1 MKILFLSGRES
12 AYPLNRFLI
21 DCMRSF
27 ATVNVI
33 LEDGPG
39 PSILKRSAQVFFK
52 ALPHLRSKEYDLV
65 FVSFFG
71 HFLMLALPQLTHAPI
86 IFHPFISTYET
97 LVFDRKKYPAG
108 SLPARLAF
116 WLDRTAMRKADHL
129 VMDTQANID
138 YLSKTFGIDAS
149 KFTRIWIGSDEV
161 LFRPRPMQRSDEDV
175 VVLYH
180 GSYLP
185 LQGVDVVIEAA
196 RLLKSEGH
204 IRFQMVGK
212 GMEYGRILSKVQ
224 AYQLTYIEFLDSVP
238 LSELPAI
245 IAEADICLGGHFGD
259 SDKAARVIA
268 GKTFQ
273 DVAMGKATIMGDNVA
288 NRELFTHG
296 KDAWFSPPSD
306 AQALA
311 DGIRRLA
318 AEPEL
323 RRRLGEQ
330 AQRTFMQHA
339 SRQVITPMLETLVRR
354 ISCG

>member
-1 MKILFLSGRES
+1 
-12 AYPLNRFLI
+12 
-21 DCMRSF
+21 
-27 ATVNVI
+27 
-33 LEDGPG
+33 
-39 PSILKRSAQVFFK
+39 
-52 ALPHLRSKEYDLV
+52 
-65 FVSFFG
+65 
-71 HFLMLALPQLTHAPI
+71 
-86 IFHPFISTYET
+86 
-97 LVFDRKKYPAG
+97 
-108 SLPARLAF
+108 
-116 WLDRTAMRKADHL
+116 
-129 VMDTQANID
+129 
-138 YLSKTFGIDAS
+138 
-149 KFTRIWIGSDEV
+149 
-161 LFRPRPMQRSDEDV
+161 
-175 VVLYH
+175 
-180 GSYLP
+180 
-185 LQGVDVVIEAA
+185 
-196 RLLKSEGH
+196 
-204 IRFQMVGK
+204 
-212 GMEYGRILSKVQ
+212 VQ
-224 AYQLTYIEFLDSVP
+224 AYQLTNIEFLDSVP
-238 LSELPAI
+238 LSGLPAI